1 MHNIEEM
8 LQDIVDEARYAS
20 RMIGRSELSPTV
32 LNAMAKVPR
41 ERFVNMNMRCHAFDN
56 SPLPIGRGQTISQP
70 FIVALM
76 TDLANPTPGDRVLE
90 VGTGSGYQTAVMS
103 LLVRQLYS
111 IEIISELAEEARL
124 RFDELNY
131 SNIISRTGDGYF
143 GWPEEAPFDIILVTA
158 AATEVPPHLPDQL
171 APGGRLVLPVGG
183 RFYGQDLLLL
193 EKDES
198 GNVTEKSLLPVAFV
212 PMTGEH

>member
-1 MHNIEEM
+1 M

-20 RMIGRSELSPTV
+20 RMIGHSELSPRV
-32 LNAMAKVPR
+32 LDAIAKVPR
-41 ERFVNMNMRCHAFDN
+41 ERFVNVNMRCHAFDN

-76 TDLANPTPGDRVLE
+76 TDLVNPAPGDRVLE

-111 IEIISELAEEARL
+111 IEIIPELADEARL
-124 RFDELNY
+124 RFDDLNY
-131 SNIISRTGDGYF
+131 PNIISRTGDGYF
-143 GWPEEAPFDIILVTA
+143 GWPEEAPFDVILVTA
-158 AATEVPPHLPDQL
+158 AATEVPPHLPGQL
-171 APGGRLVLPVGG
+171 APGGRLVLPVGE

>member
-20 RMIGRSELSPTV
+20 RMIGRSELSPNV

-111 IEIISELAEEARL
+111 IEIIPELADEARL

-143 GWPEEAPFDIILVTA
+143 GWPEEAPFDVILVTA
-158 AATEVPPHLPDQL
+158 AATEVPPHLPEQL

-212 PMTGEH
+212 PLTGEH

>member
-1 MHNIEEM
+1 M

-20 RMIGRSELSPTV
+20 RMIGRSELSPNV
-32 LNAMAKVPR
+32 LNAIAKVPR
-41 ERFVNMNMRCHAFDN
+41 ERFVGVDMRHHAFDN

-76 TDLANPTPGDRVLE
+76 TDLANPAPGDRVLE

-111 IEIISELAEEARL
+111 IEIIPELADEARL

-131 SNIISRTGDGYF
+131 SNIVSRIGDGYF
-143 GWPEEAPFDIILVTA
+143 GWPEEAPFDVILVTA
-158 AATEVPPHLPDQL
+158 AATEVPPHLSEQL

-212 PMTGEH
+212 PLTGEH

>member
-1 MHNIEEM
+1 M

-20 RMIGRSELSPTV
+20 RMIGRSELNPNV
-32 LNAMAKVPR
+32 LDAIAKVPR
-41 ERFVNMNMRCHAFDN
+41 ERFVSVNMRHHAFDN

-76 TDLANPTPGDRVLE
+76 TDLANPAPGDRVLE

-111 IEIISELAEEARL
+111 IEIIPELAEEARL

-143 GWPEEAPFDIILVTA
+143 GWPEEAPFDVILVTA
-158 AATEVPPHLPDQL
+158 AATEVPPHLPEQL

>member
-1 MHNIEEM
+1 M

-20 RMIGRSELSPTV
+20 RMIGRSELSPNV
-32 LNAMAKVPR
+32 LDAIAKVPR
-41 ERFVNMNMRCHAFDN
+41 ERFVDVNMRRHAFDN

-76 TDLANPTPGDRVLE
+76 TDLANPAPENRVLE

-111 IEIISELAEEARL
+111 IEIIPELADDARL

-131 SNIISRTGDGYF
+131 SNIVSRIGDGYF
-143 GWPEEAPFDIILVTA
+143 GWQEEAPFDVILVTA
-158 AATEVPPHLPDQL
+158 AAAEAPPHLPEQL

>member
-1 MHNIEEM
+1 
-8 LQDIVDEARYAS
+8 
-20 RMIGRSELSPTV
+20 
-32 LNAMAKVPR
+32 
-41 ERFVNMNMRCHAFDN
+41 MNMRCHAFDN

-76 TDLANPTPGDRVLE
+76 TDLANPSPGDRVLE

>member
-1 MHNIEEM
+1 MHNIKEM

-20 RMIGRSELSPTV
+20 RMIGRSELSPNV
-32 LNAMAKVPR
+32 LDAIAKVPR
-41 ERFVNMNMRCHAFDN
+41 ERFVDVNMRRHAFDN

-76 TDLANPTPGDRVLE
+76 TDLANPSPGDRVLE

-103 LLVRQLYS
+103 LLVRKLYS
-111 IEIISELAEEARL
+111 IEIIPELADEAKL

-131 SNIISRTGDGYF
+131 PNIISRIGDGYF
-143 GWPEEAPFDIILVTA
+143 GWPEEAPFDVILVTA